1 MEQLASLRNCLEP
14 PAGMGKRDSHRHH
27 RPAQICTDG
36 HAMDAVKEVAQ
47 SSLSSQSTAT
57 TALGWSTGLHDY
69 FVRCGSATTT
79 EPPSP
84 VSSKSDD
91 SDRAEELGELGEP
104 FGVLQ
109 FGARLS
115 CKERA
120 LELQQ
125 SLLQAF
131 TSPGF
136 QKKLHVISRRY
147 QACQG
152 NDPGCWSD
160 FKKLVRS
167 YQAEI
172 IPHYG
177 FEASGRGVH
186 DMLQAFK
193 AFDSDPDIY
202 VNAAAIN
209 EALFSTIQVDGS
221 DGKDRHACI
230 GFGRKPVTKVAIMD
244 MLQSLIIAFSG
255 PSFQE
260 EIKKLKTRADCN
272 ARCEEDPRGYYHLPG
287 RADLALPKQRQTLKS
302 YGFRPTKQGVR
313 DMVRACVPYLS
324 DPEVAK
330 TFDAVNMKLGMSAVA
345 ARRFRDLASDL

>member
-1 MEQLASLRNCLEP
+1 
-14 PAGMGKRDSHRHH
+14 
-27 RPAQICTDG
+27 
-36 HAMDAVKEVAQ
+36 MDAVKEVAQ

-57 TALGWSTGLHDY
+57 TALGWSTG
-69 FVRCGSATTT
+69 CGSATTT
-79 EPPSP
+79 ELSSP

-120 LELQQ
+120 RELQQ

-221 DGKDRHACI
+221 DGKDRHPYI

-260 EIKKLKTRADCN
+260 EIRKLKARADCN
-272 ARCEEDPRGYYHLPG
+272 VRYEEDPKGYYHLPG

-302 YGFRPTKQGVR
+302 YGFRPTKHGVH

-330 TFDAVNMKLGMSAVA
+330 TFDAVNMHLGNMNLCYSLLFFVA
-345 ARRFRDLASDL
+345 IPSGNDGIQRIRKSP

>member
-1 MEQLASLRNCLEP
+1 MEQLASLRSCLEP
-14 PAGMGKRDSHRHH
+14 PAATGKRDSHMWHH

-57 TALGWSTGLHDY
+57 TALGWSTGLHEY
-69 FVRCGSATTT
+69 FVRCGSAPTT

-120 LELQQ
+120 MELQQ

-136 QKKLHVISRRY
+136 QNKLHVISRRY

-172 IPHYG
+172 IPQYG

-221 DGKDRHACI
+221 GKDSHACI
-230 GFGRKPVTKVAIMD
+230 GFGRKPATKVAIMD

-260 EIKKLKTRADCN
+260 EIRKLKARADCN

-313 DMVRACVPYLS
+313 DMVHACVPYLS
-324 DPEVAK
+324 DSEVAK
-330 TFDAVNMKLGMSAVA
+330 TFDAVNMHLGSMNPS
-345 ARRFRDLASDL
+345 LL

>member
-1 MEQLASLRNCLEP
+1 MEHQLASVRNCLEP
-14 PAGMGKRDSHRHH
+14 LAAMGKRNGH

-36 HAMDAVKEVAQ
+36 QAIDSVKEVAQ
-47 SSLSSQSTAT
+47 SSLSSQSTAP
-57 TALGWSTGLHDY
+57 GWSRKLHDC
-69 FVRCGSATTT
+69 FVRCESVETT

-84 VSSKSDD
+84 ISSGKSED
-91 SDRAEELGELGEP
+91 SGDRAEEALGEP

-115 CKERA
+115 CKETA

-136 QKKLHVISRRY
+136 QKKLHAISRRY

-186 DMLQAFK
+186 DMLQAFQ
-193 AFDSDPDIY
+193 AFESDPDIY
-202 VNAAAIN
+202 VTGWW
-209 EALFSTIQVDGS
+209 F
-221 DGKDRHACI
+221 
-230 GFGRKPVTKVAIMD
+230 
-244 MLQSLIIAFSG
+244 
-255 PSFQE
+255 
-260 EIKKLKTRADCN
+260 
-272 ARCEEDPRGYYHLPG
+272 
-287 RADLALPKQRQTLKS
+287 
-302 YGFRPTKQGVR
+302 
-313 DMVRACVPYLS
+313 
-324 DPEVAK
+324 
-330 TFDAVNMKLGMSAVA
+330 
-345 ARRFRDLASDL
+345 